1 MQTTSRMLFYPAIE
15 EYVSYD
21 EILTTQRRY
30 LSDIDLIVTSLGGS
44 DTYCFCRRMPFP
56 YNRYGILHTGVVFDW
71 NKLDYLRNDPRYW
84 TEVFPPVTESDTEIP
99 SIYVGLTTSYNT
111 RTMVARGELMLYT
124 FQPHAISTGIVGYH
138 NNDTLHDSVYNLYW
152 R

>member
-15 EYVSYD
+15 EYISYD
-21 EILTTQRRY
+21 EILITQRRY
-30 LSDIDLIVTSLGGS
+30 LSDIDIMVTSLGS
-44 DTYCFCRRMPFP
+44 SSTYYFCRRMPFP
-56 YNRYGILHTGVVFDW
+56 YNRYGALHTGVIFDW
-71 NKLDYLRNDPRYW
+71 SKLDYLRNDSRYW
-84 TEVFPPVTESDTEIP
+84 IEVFPPMIESDTEIP
-99 SIYVGLTTSYNT
+99 KICVALTTSYNT

-124 FQPHAISTGIVGYH
+124 FQPYAISTGVVGYE